1 MDNVNNNFNQNIE
14 KLKSFLKE
22 NNHQK
27 NKTVA
32 NEVDSLIA
40 AIEQSYKHS
49 LEKDITIKNEE
60 FLKKVKEVENKA
72 ALKIAEKIDELDK
85 KKKEE
90 LENAKRFAIEKSIIS
105 AINVLDQLEIALGY
119 AALDP
124 TIKNYVAGFRMVA
137 DSFLKWLNE
146 MNIEKM
152 PIEIGDP
159 FDDQTMSAF
168 EKLESNLPKNH
179 VVKITKACYTLHDK
193 IIRHAVVAVS
203 DGSLATK
210 NVLQEVKTVAIEPT
224 VAKTQQIH
232 PTTQIKNIIPLKQHP
247 TIQSIPPRI
256 NHTQQILHH
265 VDESKPKHATQV
277 VPPQQ
282 TTKKV

>member
-27 NKTVA
+27 NKTA
-32 NEVDSLIA
+32 TNEIDSLIA

-137 DSFLKWLNE
+137 DSFLK
-146 MNIEKM
+146 
-152 PIEIGDP
+152 
-159 FDDQTMSAF
+159 
-168 EKLESNLPKNH
+168 
-179 VVKITKACYTLHDK
+179 
-193 IIRHAVVAVS
+193 
-203 DGSLATK
+203 
-210 NVLQEVKTVAIEPT
+210 
-224 VAKTQQIH
+224 
-232 PTTQIKNIIPLKQHP
+232 
-247 TIQSIPPRI
+247 
-256 NHTQQILHH
+256 
-265 VDESKPKHATQV
+265 
-277 VPPQQ
+277 
-282 TTKKV
+282 